1 MLEGTIIISC
11 SMALRVFYYYIFA
24 ALFQDDAGHMEDE
37 STDYVDIPIKVVTQ
51 AENVALQ

>member
-1 MLEGTIIISC
+1 MV
-11 SMALRVFYYYIFA
+11 LRVPVCYIFA
-24 ALFQDDAGHMEDE
+24 VLFQGDDGHMEEE